1 MHEFPGSTR
10 KAAFG
15 AIIVDVDV
23 EPKEREGN
31 VSKKKGGRY
40 NGYGHLVTFP

>member
-23 EPKEREGN
+23 EPRERG
-31 VSKKKGGRY
+31 KM
-40 NGYGHLVTFP
+40 

>member
-1 MHEFPGSTR
+1 MHEFPGSAR

-23 EPKEREGN
+23 EPREEG
-31 VSKKKGGRY
+31 KCEQKKGG
-40 NGYGHLVTFP
+40 